1 MTSGGGVGG
10 VVAEGSRDPRLSR
23 DVCRRGDPEGR
34 VELRP
39 GRFEVVLCADV
50 TEGSG
55 WVTAQWGGTRPRGA
69 THISMERPT
78 VLRGNPWP
86 YRATHSPMGRPTA
99 LRGNPLPNGVTYGPM
114 GRPTAV
120 WGD

>member
-55 WVTAQWGGTRPRGA
+55 WVTALWGGTRPRGV
-69 THISMERPT
+69 THISMGRPT
-78 VLRGNPWP
+78 VLRGNPQP
-86 YRATHSPMGRPTA
+86 YGETHGPTGQPIAQWGYLRSYGATHGRV
-99 LRGNPLPNGVTYGPM
+99 G
-114 GRPTAV
+114 
-120 WGD
+120 